1 MCQWSSSCYCSVA
14 IGTFFIKNMLELK
27 FKYMKV
33 AIIGAGNMG
42 GAIARGMAQ
51 GSLIRPVDITVSNPS
66 EGKLRAIK
74 EFNPH
79 IKTTCNNQEAIN
91 EADLIILAVKPWFI
105 KEVIEGLT
113 LQTEKQIIA
122 SVAAGIPFAEYEQWI
137 GEKATIFRIIPNTAI
152 SQMQSMTLL
161 ASHNA
166 SKEQEALLAN
176 IFNEMGVA
184 MLIDEK
190 QMGAA
195 TALTSCGIAYVLKYI
210 QAAMQAGVEMGIYP
224 KDAARMVAQ
233 SVKGAAEL
241 ILTNESHPSVEIDK
255 VTTPGG
261 LTIKGINELEH
272 GGFTSAII
280 NAMKASLK

>member
-1 MCQWSSSCYCSVA
+1 MCQWSSSCYCSMA

-74 EFNPH
+74 EFNPQ

-122 SVAAGIPFAEYEQWI
+122 SVAAGIPFTEYEQWI

>member
-1 MCQWSSSCYCSVA
+1 MCQWSSSCYCNMA
-14 IGTFFIKNMLELK
+14 IDTFFIKNMLELK

-74 EFNPH
+74 EFNPR

>member
-1 MCQWSSSCYCSVA
+1 
-14 IGTFFIKNMLELK
+14 
-27 FKYMKV
+27 MKV

-51 GSLIRPVDITVSNPS
+51 GSLIRPADITVSNPS

-74 EFNPH
+74 EFNPQ

-105 KEVIEGLT
+105 KGVIEGLT

>member
-51 GSLIRPVDITVSNPS
+51 GSLIRPADITVSNPS

-74 EFNPH
+74 EFNPQ

-210 QAAMQAGVEMGIYP
+210 QAAMQAGIEMGIYP